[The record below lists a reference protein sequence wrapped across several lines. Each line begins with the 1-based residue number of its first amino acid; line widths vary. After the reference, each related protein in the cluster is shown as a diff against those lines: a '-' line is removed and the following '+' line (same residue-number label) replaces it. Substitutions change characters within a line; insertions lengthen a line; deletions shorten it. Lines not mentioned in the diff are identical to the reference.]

1 MDTILRSLVPTPDN
15 YLPKAIVFPNSSYF
29 AGKDVW
35 ADKIVGNWE
44 GWKWSF

>member
-29 AGKDVW
+29 AGKD
-35 ADKIVGNWE
+35 AFLRQAN
-44 GWKWSF
+44 SFDRDTFC